1 MIGST
6 TDSSSEGMA
15 VSRNPV
21 RTRAIVELVRVLLF
35 TVGGIYTCST
45 NKGTLM
51 AMLIIHSTRQP
62 NSTPFTLIL

>member
-6 TDSSSEGMA
+6 TDSSSEGIA

-35 TVGGIYTCST
+35 IVVGVSYTT
-45 NKGTLM
+45 NIGTLM

-62 NSTPFTLIL
+62 NSTPFMFIL